1 MKKILTSS
9 WDVWGRYHGKMHLS
23 FNDGKFNRRNRLYIL
38 GSGNGFR
45 NSMMRL
51 VWIMDNSIL
60 CKVYTKGLTGGKAEK
75 MN

>member
-60 CKVYTKGLTGGKAEK
+60 CKVYTKGLTGGKDEK